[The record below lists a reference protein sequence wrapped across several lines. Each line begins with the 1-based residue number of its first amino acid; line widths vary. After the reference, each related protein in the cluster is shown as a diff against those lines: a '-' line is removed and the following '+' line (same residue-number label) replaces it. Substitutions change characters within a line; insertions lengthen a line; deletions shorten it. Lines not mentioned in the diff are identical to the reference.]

1 MNQGAL
7 DFTFVAVTALM
18 QPEGYIKVGT
28 HRLEP
33 IALPRSDPR
42 AARGGGRMTGQDV
55 FVTQHAGGALKATR
69 THCIE
74 EVQGSFVFY
83 DEPTAPGASGAP
95 VFHGRW
101 ELLAIHNQKHTADRY
116 VRPPS
121 THC

>member
-1 MNQGAL
+1 
-7 DFTFVAVTALM
+7 VAVTALM

-42 AARGGGRMTGQDV
+42 AQGRMTGQDV
-55 FVTQHAGGALKATR
+55 FVTQHAAGALKATR

-74 EVQGSFVFY
+74 EVKGGSVFY
-83 DEPTAPGASGAP
+83 DEPTAPGASGSP

-101 ELLAIHNQKHTADRY
+101 ELLAIHNQKHAADR
-116 VRPPS
+116 
-121 THC
+121 